1 MSTPHAHPISPLN
14 LHRPVD
20 EASEEWRQ
28 TAEVLQ
34 GNIAKGHGR
43 DYSAHILFEIASQP
57 GSHRKLKELAERYVT
72 SARQQQEQSDAYH
85 AARECD
91 PQVIDKQL
99 FGSLYLS
106 ASGYQALGFSKAD
119 LDTAFPDPEGIAG
132 AANWFLTGMEQ
143 QSARLA
149 DPPRSAW
156 EIPYRYNRLDAMLLL
171 ACDDEAKLRT
181 VVAEALTAMDGFA
194 KPIHIEW
201 GITLRDSNER
211 AIEHFGFA
219 DGISQ
224 PAIFN
229 DSAAQVLPRHLL
241 VPDMLARSNNAFGSY
256 LVFRKLEQHVK
267 EFELA
272 VEQLAKSAEVSV
284 EYAGAMVLGRFKDGT
299 PLTHSIL
306 PKGQRVQDPDLLGHD
321 DIRGTK
327 CPFHAHI
334 RKVNPR
340 VNSQGRPVSLPLVRR
355 GVPYGSYCRGAVRS
369 EPVGLLFMAFQ
380 ADLGRQ
386 FGIITIDSATNNRGC
401 ILISPLNTLCRKLN

>member
-1 MSTPHAHPISPLN
+1 L
-14 LHRPVD
+14 
-20 EASEEWRQ
+20 AS
-28 TAEVLQ
+28 
-34 GNIAKGHGR
+34 
-43 DYSAHILFEIASQP
+43 
-57 GSHRKLKELAERYVT
+57 
-72 SARQQQEQSDAYH
+72 
-85 AARECD
+85 
-91 PQVIDKQL
+91 
-99 FGSLYLS
+99 
-106 ASGYQALGFSKAD
+106 
-119 LDTAFPDPEGIAG
+119 
-132 AANWFLTGMEQ
+132 
-143 QSARLA
+143 
-149 DPPRSAW
+149 
-156 EIPYRYNRLDAMLLL
+156 
-171 ACDDEAKLRT
+171 DDEAKLRT
-181 VVAEALTAMDGFA
+181 GVAEALTAMDGFA

-321 DIRGTK
+321 DIRGTN

-386 FGIITIDSATNNRGC
+386 FGIITAEWVNSPKFPEETTGTDALIGTAQTGSQRWPGARGGGRDADFA
-401 ILISPLNTLCRKLN
+401 ISRFVSLKGGEFFFAPSLSFFRGLN